1 MSDAHSERSLWIQS
15 LSVLSAT
22 SPCCLES
29 MTTMPRQNS
38 SKPARG
44 EKVPLDTDVHVGSRV
59 RSRRVQLGMSQSDLA
74 EKVGIT
80 FQQIQK
86 YEKGTN
92 RIGSSRMSQIAGA
105 LGVQP
110 PYFFDDPLANAGGDM
125 EDFNTFIGSRD
136 GVLLM
141 QAFVKIKD
149 KTLRRTIAQLVADL
163 ED

>member
-1 MSDAHSERSLWIQS
+1 
-15 LSVLSAT
+15 
-22 SPCCLES
+22 
-29 MTTMPRQNS
+29 
-38 SKPARG
+38 
-44 EKVPLDTDVHVGSRV
+44 
-59 RSRRVQLGMSQSDLA
+59 MSQSDLA